1 MPTLVGAHALLALL
15 ALSGLVAC
23 GPSPST
29 LKAGSGPISVVA
41 AENFWGSVAAQLGG
55 SRVRVR
61 SVITD
66 PAADPH
72 EYETNPADARA
83 FADAALVIVNGAGYD
98 DWAQKLLA
106 ANPEPGRRVIDI
118 AHVLGRRR
126 GDNPHF
132 WYDPA
137 GVATAVGAIERELIA
152 IEPSAAQFFSAQFQD
167 TATAFAPYRAEV
179 AAIRSRFQGTRVGS
193 TETVFVYMAQALGL
207 ILISPP
213 AFMAAVS
220 NGTEPAVSDLIQ
232 FQDQIRAKDIS
243 ALVDNVQAQSSIT
256 AGLVAMAASR
266 GIAVLDVTETMPAGE
281 PTFEAWQ
288 LSQLDSLQSD
298 LARSG
303 AAS

>member
-1 MPTLVGAHALLALL
+1 MQTSLTARTVLALL
-15 ALSGLVAC
+15 VFSGLAAC
-23 GPSPST
+23 GPAPAAF
-29 LKAGSGPISVVA
+29 KAGSGPIPVVA
-41 AENFWGSVAAQLGG
+41 AENFWGSVVAQLGG
-55 SRVRVR
+55 SRVQVQ

-83 FADAALVIVNGAGYD
+83 FAGAALVIVNGAGYD

-118 AHVLGRRR
+118 ARVLGRRR

-137 GVATAVGAIERELIA
+137 GVATAMSAIERELTA
-152 IEPSAAQFFSAQFQD
+152 IEPSAAYFFSAQFLR
-167 TATAFAPYRAEV
+167 TWTAFAPYRAEV
-179 AAIRSRFQGTRVGS
+179 AAIRSRFQGARVGS
-193 TETVFVYMAQALGL
+193 TETIFVYLAQALGL
-207 ILISPP
+207 ILVSPP

-220 NGTEPAVSDLIQ
+220 NGIDPAVSALIQ
-232 FQDQIRAKDIS
+232 FQDQIRAKDMS
-243 ALVDNVQAQSSIT
+243 ALVDNVQTQSSLT
-256 AGLVAMAASR
+256 AGLVAMAAAR
-266 GIAVLDVTETMPAGE
+266 GIPVLDVTETMPAGE

-288 LSQLDSLQSD
+288 LSQLDSLQAD
-298 LARSG
+298 LVRSA